1 MGKLLE
7 RDYYEPYDT
16 EEDITKKVKVGV
28 PYFNGRLNPTTF
40 ADWLSA
46 IDEPF
51 FFIEEERA
59 NRPSLSLCKNP
70 VIDRISKNSGSR
82 EELKMVQHR
91 ILLRDSLE
99 EIRGSA
105 SGGNMLLGGD
115 PAYGVKSSKRSSVQC
130 STIRENENGRK
141 DSKSYPTY

>member
-51 FFIEEERA
+51 FFIGMTCRM
-59 NRPSLSLCKNP
+59 
-70 VIDRISKNSGSR
+70 SG
-82 EELKMVQHR
+82 EFG
-91 ILLRDSLE
+91 LLR
-99 EIRGSA
+99 
-105 SGGNMLLGGD
+105 
-115 PAYGVKSSKRSSVQC
+115 
-130 STIRENENGRK
+130 
-141 DSKSYPTY
+141 